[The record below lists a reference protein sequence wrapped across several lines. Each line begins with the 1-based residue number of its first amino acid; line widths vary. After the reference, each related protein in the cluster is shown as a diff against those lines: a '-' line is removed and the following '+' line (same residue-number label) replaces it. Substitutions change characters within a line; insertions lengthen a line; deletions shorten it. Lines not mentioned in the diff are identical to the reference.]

1 MRENAVQTKPR
12 GRDQV
17 RSAVLN
23 ATSALVAERGPDGFS
38 VREIAARAGVNHAL
52 VHRHFGTKAD
62 VLEQMLAAD
71 AEAVVTAVLESGLP
85 TSGAASG
92 EVVAELLDLLADRPS
107 YWRTLVHAV
116 LDSPEA
122 AIPGTASTT
131 ELFSGLWRDA
141 DADSD
146 VDADRAVPTAVAG
159 MTVLGWLIFG
169 RFMTEA
175 TGADPDE
182 ARRAVADQVA
192 ALIAGP
198 GSREGQP
205 ST

>member
-1 MRENAVQTKPR
+1 MTNHPVDSKPR

-17 RSAVLN
+17 RSAVLT

-71 AEAVVTAVLESGLP
+71 AEAVVAAVVESGLP
-85 TSGAASG
+85 TSGQAGG
-92 EVVAELLDLLADRPS
+92 EVVAELLDLLAARPS

-122 AIPGTASTT
+122 ALPGTALTT
-131 ELFSGLWRDA
+131 ELFSGLWRDG
-141 DADSD
+141 DDE
-146 VDADRAVPTAVAG
+146 RAVPTSVAG

-169 RFMTEA
+169 QFMTEA
-175 TGADPDE
+175 TGADAE
-182 ARRAVADQVA
+182 ETRRAVADQVA
-192 ALIAGP
+192 ALI
-198 GSREGQP
+198 SVR
-205 ST
+205 SK

>member
-1 MRENAVQTKPR
+1 MTSKAAPVRPHGRE
-12 GRDQV
+12 QV
-17 RSAVLN
+17 RSAVLS
-23 ATSALVAERGPDGFS
+23 ATSDLVAERGPDGFS
-38 VREIAARAGVNHAL
+38 VRDIAARAGINHAL

-71 AEAVVTAVLESGLP
+71 AEAVVAAVGESGLP
-85 TSGAASG
+85 TSGEASG
-92 EVVAELLDLLADRPS
+92 EVVAELLDLLAQRPS

-141 DADSD
+141 DSEQ
-146 VDADRAVPTAVAG
+146 AVPTSVAG

-169 RFMTEA
+169 QFMCDA
-175 TGADPDE
+175 TGADPE
-182 ARRAVADQVA
+182 KTRRAVADQVS
-192 ALIAGP
+192 ALVSP
-198 GSREGQP
+198 PRL
-205 ST
+205 

>member
-1 MRENAVQTKPR
+1 MTSPPVDSKPR

-17 RSAVLN
+17 RSAVLT

-71 AEAVVTAVLESGLP
+71 AEAVVAAVVESGLP
-85 TSGAASG
+85 TSGQAG
-92 EVVAELLDLLADRPS
+92 GDVVAELLDLLATRPS

-122 AIPGTASTT
+122 ALPGTALTT
-131 ELFSGLWRDA
+131 ELFSGLWRDG
-141 DADSD
+141 DDE
-146 VDADRAVPTAVAG
+146 RAVPTSVAG

-169 RFMTEA
+169 QFMTDA
-175 TGADPDE
+175 TGADAE
-182 ARRAVADQVA
+182 ETRRAVADQVA
-192 ALIAGP
+192 ALI
-198 GSREGQP
+198 SVR
-205 ST
+205 SK

>member
-1 MRENAVQTKPR
+1 MTSRPVDAKPHGRE
-12 GRDQV
+12 QV
-17 RSAVLN
+17 RSAVLS
-23 ATSALVAERGPDGFS
+23 ATSALVAEHGPAGFS

-71 AEAVVTAVLESGLP
+71 AEAVVAAVVESGLP
-85 TSGAASG
+85 TSGEAGG
-92 EVVAELLDLLADRPS
+92 EVVAELLDLLAARPS

-122 AIPGTASTT
+122 ALPGTASTT

-141 DADSD
+141 DGE
-146 VDADRAVPTAVAG
+146 RAVPTSVAG

-169 RFMTEA
+169 QFMTDA
-175 TGADPDE
+175 TGADPE
-182 ARRAVADQVA
+182 ETRRAVADQVA
-192 ALIAGP
+192 ALISVRP
-198 GSREGQP
+198 K
-205 ST
+205 

>member
-1 MRENAVQTKPR
+1 VKPSISSQPR

-17 RSAVLN
+17 RSAVLA
-23 ATSALVAERGPDGFS
+23 ATSELVAERGPDGFS

-71 AEAVVTAVLESGLP
+71 AEAVVAAVVDSGLP
-85 TSGAASG
+85 TRGRAGG
-92 EVVAELLDLLADRPS
+92 EVVAELLDLLAARPS

-122 AIPGTASTT
+122 ALPGTASTT
-131 ELFSGLWRDA
+131 ELFSGLWRDR
-141 DADSD
+141 DAEGDT
-146 VDADRAVPTAVAG
+146 DRAVPTSVAG

-169 RFMTEA
+169 RFMTDA
-175 TGADPDE
+175 TGADAEE

-192 ALIAGP
+192 ALI
-198 GSREGQP
+198 SGQ
-205 ST
+205 T